1 VLALLES
8 VERYENLYRSGRLPG
23 WPTTSASRP
32 EMLENFGAVL
42 AGAPHLF
49 SSRRLLEECR
59 TFVRQADGYCA
70 AVSGAHDDCIFAL
83 AIALQ
88 VRRQLAGDSRIR
100 KLEMG
105 TLPIR

>member
-1 VLALLES
+1 MLALLES